1 MPDAQIPCGCVCQ
14 SLPESSTLPLSTLPS
29 PLPSVSHHQ
38 DEITNHHKSGRN
50 PPRTHAPLRH
60 ITNHHKSARNPHAHT
75 HAPLHHKSARNP
87 HAHILY
93 THRCN
98 TSQERAQPPCAHMHC
113 CDTHHASQ
121 ERAQP
126 PRKRP
131 VFSSR
136 RSRSGRAGV
145 LYPVQGSQKTVQK
158 HRRAWPRHAHAAH
171 RRWHPQCR
179 RHHPC
184 CLPSCRQ

>member
-50 PPRTHAPLRH
+50 P
-60 ITNHHKSARNPHAHT
+60 HAHT

-87 HAHILY
+87 HAHIHAPLQHITRARATPRAHTHRCDTSQTITRVRATPKRIHTRRCITRARATPVRIY

-145 LYPVQGSQKTVQK
+145 
-158 HRRAWPRHAHAAH
+158 
-171 RRWHPQCR
+171 
-179 RHHPC
+179 PC
-184 CLPSCRQ
+184 SGLPKNCTKAP